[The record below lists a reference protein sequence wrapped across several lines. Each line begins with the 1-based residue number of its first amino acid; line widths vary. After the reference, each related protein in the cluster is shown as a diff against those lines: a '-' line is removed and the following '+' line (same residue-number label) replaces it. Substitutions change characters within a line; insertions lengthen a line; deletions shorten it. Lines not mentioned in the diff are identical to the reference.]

1 MKVKGTSMINAG
13 ILEGYFV
20 LVRQQSIAEQGEIVV
35 VLIDNKATVKR
46 FYKDKNKI
54 KLQPENDTMEPIIVD
69 PRENNV
75 TIVDKIE
82 GVIRKV

>member
-1 MKVKGTSMINAG
+1 MINAR

-54 KLQPENDTMEPIIVD
+54 KLQPENYTM
-69 PRENNV
+69 
-75 TIVDKIE
+75 
-82 GVIRKV
+82 